1 VSTESRFKSEMGD
14 SGQQQRPVRRYFSK
28 EAKNRLIRE
37 GALRSAEGEAR
48 FDIDKVRVL
57 LATAVKNC
65 YWYYY
70 NMCTDIAA
78 VSTMSQLCRAAV
90 CQCQHNCCYCH

>member
-1 VSTESRFKSEMGD
+1 VAAAEAAAARRLKRVSTESRFKSEMGD

-48 FDIDKVRVL
+48 FDIDKVCVLPLVL
-57 LATAVKNC
+57 LVFFVLLQRWFC
-65 YWYYY
+65 
-70 NMCTDIAA
+70 
-78 VSTMSQLCRAAV
+78 
-90 CQCQHNCCYCH
+90 